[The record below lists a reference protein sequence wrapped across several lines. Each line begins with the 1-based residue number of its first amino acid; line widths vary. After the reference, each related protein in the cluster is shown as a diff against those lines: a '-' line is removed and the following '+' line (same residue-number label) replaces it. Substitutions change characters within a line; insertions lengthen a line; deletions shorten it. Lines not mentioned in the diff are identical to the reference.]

1 MEYGSLKFALQ
12 NAVAGNPMTTQSID
26 NYELVIQPSRG
37 LLRMDWHGLMHYRD
51 LLFLLVRRD
60 FLAQYKQTVLG
71 PLWFIIQ
78 PLLTTLVFTVIF
90 GKVARIPTD
99 GIPPMLFYLCGMC
112 VWSYFAGCFGAISNT
127 FITNANLFGKVYF
140 PRIILPLSVVMS
152 KLIAF
157 GIQLLTFLAFL
168 VYFIFFTRVGTVVH
182 VTGWVWM
189 VPLLLLLSA
198 ALGLGVGLWIS
209 AMTTKYRD
217 LVHLATF
224 LTQLWMYATPVV
236 YPVSQIPER
245 WRWLAA
251 LNPMTGIVEAF
262 RKAFLGAGD
271 ASPYLLGMSV
281 AITGLVLLT
290 GLILFSRAEKTFVD
304 TV

>member
-1 MEYGSLKFALQ
+1 MNDS
-12 NAVAGNPMTTQSID
+12 NTD
-26 NYELVIQPSRG
+26 NYELIIQPSRG
-37 LLRMDWHGLMHYRD
+37 LLRIDWHGMLHYRD

-60 FLAQYKQTVLG
+60 FVAQYKQTILG

-140 PRIILPLSVVMS
+140 PRIILPLSVVVS
-152 KLIAF
+152 RLIAF
-157 GIQLLTFLAFL
+157 SIQLLTFLAFL
-168 VYFIFFTRVGTVVH
+168 VYFIFFTKAGAVVH
-182 VTGWVWM
+182 VTGWVWT
-189 VPLLLLLSA
+189 VPLLLLVSA

-209 AMTTKYRD
+209 ALTTKYRD

-236 YPVSQIPER
+236 YPISQVPEN
-245 WRWLAA
+245 WQWLAA

-262 RKAFLGAGD
+262 RKAFLGAGE
-271 ASPYLLGMSV
+271 ASPYLLGMS
-281 AITGLVLLT
+281 ICMTLLLLLI
-290 GLILFSRAEKTFVD
+290 GVILFSRAEKTFVD

>member
-1 MEYGSLKFALQ
+1 MQ
-12 NAVAGNPMTTQSID
+12 NAQQSGVAEHVPATD
-26 NYELVIQPSRG
+26 AYELILQPSKG
-37 LLRMDWHGLMHYRD
+37 LLRIDWHGLMHYRD

-90 GKVARIPTD
+90 GSVAKIPTD
-99 GIPPMLFYLCGMC
+99 GMPPMLFYLCGMC
-112 VWSYFAGCFGAISNT
+112 VWSYFAACFGAISST

-140 PRIILPLSVVMS
+140 PRLILPLSVVLS

-157 GIQLLTFLAFL
+157 VIQLATFLAFL
-168 VYFIFFTRVGTVVH
+168 IYFLFFTKAGAAIH
-182 VTGWVWM
+182 ITGWIWSI
-189 VPLLLLLSA
+189 PFLLLLSA

-209 AMTTKYRD
+209 ALTTKYRD
-217 LVHLATF
+217 LVHLSAF

-236 YPVSQIPER
+236 YPVSQVPER
-245 WRWLAA
+245 WKWLAA

-271 ASPYLLGMSV
+271 TTPYLLGTSL
-281 AITGLVLLT
+281 ALTTIILFT
-290 GLILFSRAEKTFVD
+290 GLILFSHAEKTFVD

>member
-1 MEYGSLKFALQ
+1 MKNINSDK
-12 NAVAGNPMTTQSID
+12 
-26 NYELVIQPSRG
+26 YELVLEPSRG
-37 LLRMDWHGLMHYRD
+37 LLRVDWRGLLHYRD

-60 FLAQYKQTVLG
+60 FVAQYKQTILG

-90 GKVARIPTD
+90 GKVAKIPTD

-112 VWSYFAGCFGAISNT
+112 VWSYFAACFSTISNT
-127 FITNANLFGKVYF
+127 FIANASLFGKVYF
-140 PRIILPLSVVMS
+140 PRIILPASVVVS

-157 GIQLLTFLAFL
+157 GIQMATFLVFL
-168 VYFIFFTRVGTVVH
+168 IYFIFFTKVGAVVH
-182 VTGWVWM
+182 ITPWIWSL
-189 VPLLLLLSA
+189 PLLLLLSA

-209 AMTTKYRD
+209 ALTTKYRD
-217 LVHLATF
+217 LAHLATF

-236 YPVSQIPER
+236 YPISQIPER
-245 WRWLAA
+245 WHWLAA

-262 RKAFLGAGD
+262 RKAFLGAGE
-271 ASPYLLGMSV
+271 ASLYLLGMS
-281 AITGLVLLT
+281 ACITSLLLLT

>member
-1 MEYGSLKFALQ
+1 
-12 NAVAGNPMTTQSID
+12 MTTQQPVTD
-26 NYELVIQPSRG
+26 KYELILEPSRG
-37 LLRMDWHGLMHYRD
+37 LLRIDWHGLLHYQD

-60 FLAQYKQTVLG
+60 FVAQYKQTILG

-90 GKVARIPTD
+90 GKVAKIPTD
-99 GIPPMLFYLCGMC
+99 GLPPMLFYLCGMC

-127 FITNANLFGKVYF
+127 FIANANLFGKVYF
-140 PRIILPLSVVMS
+140 PRIILPMSVVVS

-157 GIQLLTFLAFL
+157 GIQLVTFLAFL
-168 VYFIFFTRVGTVVH
+168 VYFIFFTKAGESIHITN
-182 VTGWVWM
+182 WIWSL
-189 VPLLLLLSA
+189 PFLLLLSA

-209 AMTTKYRD
+209 ALTTKYRD

-251 LNPMTGIVEAF
+251 LNPMTGIVETF

-271 ASPYLLGMSV
+271 ASLYLLGMSTC
-281 AITGLVLLT
+281 ITLLLLLT
-290 GLILFSRAEKTFVD
+290 GLILFSKAEKTFVD

>member
-1 MEYGSLKFALQ
+1 
-12 NAVAGNPMTTQSID
+12 MTTQQPESTS
-26 NYELVIQPSRG
+26 YELIIQPSRG
-37 LLRMDWHGLMHYRD
+37 LLRIDWHGILHYRD

-60 FLAQYKQTVLG
+60 FVAQYKQTILG

-90 GKVARIPTD
+90 GSVAKIPTD

-112 VWSYFAGCFGAISNT
+112 VWSYFAACFGAISTT

-140 PRIILPLSVVMS
+140 PRIILPASVVVS

-157 GIQLLTFLAFL
+157 GIQLATFLIFL
-168 VYFIFFTRVGTVVH
+168 LYFIFFTKAGVQVH
-182 VTGWVWM
+182 ITSWIWSL
-189 VPLLLLLSA
+189 PFLLVLSA

-209 AMTTKYRD
+209 ALTTKYRD

-236 YPVSQIPER
+236 YPVSQIPD
-245 WRWLAA
+245 RWLWLVA

-262 RKAFLGAGD
+262 RKAFLGSGE
-271 ASPYLLGMSV
+271 ASLYLLGMSTS
-281 AITGLVLLT
+281 ITLLLLLT

>member
-1 MEYGSLKFALQ
+1 MNDSNTG
-12 NAVAGNPMTTQSID
+12 T
-26 NYELVIQPSRG
+26 YELIIQPSRG
-37 LLRMDWHGLMHYRD
+37 LLRIDWHGMLHYRD

-60 FLAQYKQTVLG
+60 FLAQYKQTILG

-90 GKVARIPTD
+90 GKVAKIPTD
-99 GIPPMLFYLCGMC
+99 GMPPMLFYLCGMC
-112 VWSYFAGCFGAISNT
+112 VWSYFAACFGAISNT

-140 PRIILPLSVVMS
+140 PRIILPLSVVLS

-157 GIQLLTFLAFL
+157 GIQLLTFVAFL
-168 VYFIFFTRVGTVVH
+168 VYFIYFTQAGAAVH
-182 VTGWVWM
+182 VTGWIWA
-189 VPLLLLLSA
+189 VPGLLVLSA

-245 WRWLAA
+245 WQWLAA

-262 RKAFLGAGD
+262 RKAFLGAGE
-271 ASPYLLGMSV
+271 ASGYLLGMSV
-281 AITGLVLLT
+281 AITALVLLT
-290 GLILFSRAEKTFVD
+290 GVILFSRAEKTFVD

>member
-1 MEYGSLKFALQ
+1 
-12 NAVAGNPMTTQSID
+12 MTTQQLQAD
-26 NYELVIQPSRG
+26 NYELIIQPSRG
-37 LLRMDWHGLMHYRD
+37 LLRIDWHGMLHYRD

-60 FLAQYKQTVLG
+60 FVAQYKQTILG

-140 PRIILPLSVVMS
+140 PRIILPLSVVVS
-152 KLIAF
+152 RLIAF
-157 GIQLLTFLAFL
+157 SIQLLTFLAFL
-168 VYFIFFTRVGTVVH
+168 VYFIFFTKAGAVVH
-182 VTGWVWM
+182 VTGWVWT
-189 VPLLLLLSA
+189 VPLLLLVSA

-209 AMTTKYRD
+209 ALTTKYRD

-236 YPVSQIPER
+236 YPISQVPEN
-245 WRWLAA
+245 WQWLAA

-262 RKAFLGAGD
+262 RKAFLGAGE
-271 ASPYLLGMSV
+271 ASPYLLGMS
-281 AITGLVLLT
+281 ICMTLLLLLT
-290 GLILFSRAEKTFVD
+290 GVILFSRAEKTFVD

>member
-1 MEYGSLKFALQ
+1 
-12 NAVAGNPMTTQSID
+12 
-26 NYELVIQPSRG
+26 
-37 LLRMDWHGLMHYRD
+37 
-51 LLFLLVRRD
+51 LFLLVRRD
-60 FLAQYKQTVLG
+60 FVAQYKQTILG

-90 GKVARIPTD
+90 GKVAKIPTD

-112 VWSYFAGCFGAISNT
+112 VWSYFAACFSTISNT
-127 FITNANLFGKVYF
+127 FIANASLFGKVYF
-140 PRIILPLSVVMS
+140 PRIILPASVVVS

-157 GIQLLTFLAFL
+157 GIQMATFLVFL
-168 VYFIFFTRVGTVVH
+168 IYFIFFTKVGAVVH
-182 VTGWVWM
+182 ITPWIWSL
-189 VPLLLLLSA
+189 PLLLLLSA

-209 AMTTKYRD
+209 ALTTKYRD
-217 LVHLATF
+217 LAHLATF

-236 YPVSQIPER
+236 YPISQIPER
-245 WRWLAA
+245 WHWLAA

-262 RKAFLGAGD
+262 RKAFLGAGE
-271 ASPYLLGMSV
+271 ASLYLLGMS
-281 AITGLVLLT
+281 ACITSLLLLT

>member
-1 MEYGSLKFALQ
+1 MNNTNFEK
-12 NAVAGNPMTTQSID
+12 
-26 NYELVIQPSRG
+26 YELVLESSHG
-37 LLRMDWHGLMHYRD
+37 LLRIDWHGLLHYRD
-51 LLFLLVRRD
+51 LMFLLVRRD
-60 FLAQYKQTVLG
+60 FVAQYKQTILG

-90 GKVARIPTD
+90 GNVAKIPTD

-112 VWSYFAGCFGAISNT
+112 VWSYFAACFSTISNT
-127 FITNANLFGKVYF
+127 FIANANLFGKVYF
-140 PRIILPLSVVMS
+140 PRIILPASVVVS

-157 GIQLLTFLAFL
+157 GIQMATFLVFL
-168 VYFIFFTRVGTVVH
+168 AYFIFYTKVGAVVH
-182 VTGWVWM
+182 ITSWIWSL
-189 VPLLLLLSA
+189 PLLLILSA

-209 AMTTKYRD
+209 ALTTKYRD
-217 LVHLATF
+217 LAHLATF

-236 YPVSQIPER
+236 YPISQIPER
-245 WRWLAA
+245 WLWLAA

-262 RKAFLGAGD
+262 RKAFLGAGE
-271 ASPYLLGMSV
+271 ASLYLLGMSTC
-281 AITGLVLLT
+281 ITLLLLLT

>member
-1 MEYGSLKFALQ
+1 M
-12 NAVAGNPMTTQSID
+12 GNETTT
-26 NYELVIQPSRG
+26 NYELIIQPSRG
-37 LLRMDWHGLMHYRD
+37 LLRIDWHGLWHYSD

-99 GIPPMLFYLCGMC
+99 GVPPMLFYLCGMC
-112 VWSYFAGCFGAISNT
+112 VWSYFAACFGAISNT

-140 PRIILPLSVVMS
+140 PRIILPLSVVVS

-157 GIQLLTFLAFL
+157 AIQLATFLAFL
-168 VYFIFFTRVGTVVH
+168 AYFIFFTDFGRQVH
-182 VTGWVWM
+182 LTGWVWA
-189 VPLLLLLSA
+189 VPGLLLLSA

-245 WRWLAA
+245 WQWLAA

-271 ASPYLLGMSV
+271 ASLYFLGMSV
-281 AITGLVLLT
+281 AITLLVLLT
-290 GLILFSRAEKTFVD
+290 GVILFSRAEKTFVD

>member
-1 MEYGSLKFALQ
+1 
-12 NAVAGNPMTTQSID
+12 MTD
-26 NYELVIQPSRG
+26 NRQPIPDSAASAPAYELIIQPSRG
-37 LLRMDWHGLMHYRD
+37 LLRIDWHGMLHYRD

-60 FLAQYKQTVLG
+60 FVAQYKQTILG

-140 PRIILPLSVVMS
+140 PRIILPMSVVLS
-152 KLIAF
+152 RLIAF

-168 VYFIFFTRVGTVVH
+168 VYFIFFTKVGAVVH
-182 VTGWVWM
+182 VTGWVWA
-189 VPLLLLLSA
+189 VPLLLVVSA

-209 AMTTKYRD
+209 ALTTKYRD

-236 YPVSQIPER
+236 YPISQVPEN
-245 WRWLAA
+245 WQWLAA

-262 RKAFLGAGD
+262 RKAFLGAGE
-271 ASPYLLGMSV
+271 ASPYLLGMS
-281 AITGLVLLT
+281 ICMTLLLLLT
-290 GLILFSRAEKTFVD
+290 GVILFSRAEKTFVD

>member
-1 MEYGSLKFALQ
+1 
-12 NAVAGNPMTTQSID
+12 MTTKTEE
-26 NYELVIQPSRG
+26 YELIIQQSKG
-37 LLRMDWHGLMHYRD
+37 LLRIDWHGLLHYRD

-60 FLAQYKQTVLG
+60 FLAQYKQTILG

-90 GKVARIPTD
+90 GSVAKIPTD
-99 GIPPMLFYLCGMC
+99 GLPPMLFYLCGMC
-112 VWSYFAGCFGAISNT
+112 VWSYFAACFGAISST

-140 PRIILPLSVVMS
+140 PRIILPLSVVVS

-157 GIQLLTFLAFL
+157 VIQLATFLAFL
-168 VYFIFFTRVGTVVH
+168 AYFIFFTTAGSVVH
-182 VTGWVWM
+182 ITPWLCS
-189 VPLLLLLSA
+189 VPFLLLLSA

-209 AMTTKYRD
+209 ALTTKYRD
-217 LVHLATF
+217 LVHLAAF

-245 WRWLAA
+245 WHWLAA

-262 RKAFLGAGD
+262 RKAFLGVGD
-271 ASPYLLGMSV
+271 VSPYLLWMSV
-281 AITGLVLLT
+281 SITLLLLLT

>member
-1 MEYGSLKFALQ
+1 MCEQRL
-12 NAVAGNPMTTQSID
+12 NNMTTQQLQSND
-26 NYELVIQPSRG
+26 YELIIQPSKG
-37 LLRMDWHGLMHYRD
+37 LLRIDWHGMLHYRD

-60 FLAQYKQTVLG
+60 FVAQYKQTILG

-90 GKVARIPTD
+90 GSVAKIPTD
-99 GIPPMLFYLCGMC
+99 GLPPMLFYLCGMC
-112 VWSYFAGCFGAISNT
+112 VWSYFAACFGSISTT

-140 PRIILPLSVVMS
+140 PRIILPMSVVVS

-157 GIQLLTFLAFL
+157 GIQLATFLAIL
-168 VYFIFFTRVGTVVH
+168 AYFIFFTNAGESVH
-182 VTGWVWM
+182 ITSWIW
-189 VPLLLLLSA
+189 LLPFLLVLSA

-209 AMTTKYRD
+209 ALTTKYRD

-236 YPVSQIPER
+236 YPVSQIPDR
-245 WRWLAA
+245 WLWLAA

-262 RKAFLGAGD
+262 RKAFLGAGG
-271 ASPYLLGMSV
+271 ASAYLLGMSV
-281 AITGLVLLT
+281 CIAALILLT

>member
-1 MEYGSLKFALQ
+1 M
-12 NAVAGNPMTTQSID
+12 AGNMTTQQPETAS
-26 NYELVIQPSRG
+26 YELIIQPSRG
-37 LLRMDWHGLMHYRD
+37 LLRIDWHGLLHYRD

-60 FLAQYKQTVLG
+60 FVAQYKQTILG

-78 PLLTTLVFTVIF
+78 PLLTTLVFTIIF
-90 GKVARIPTD
+90 GSVAKIPTD
-99 GIPPMLFYLCGMC
+99 GVPPMLFYLCGMC
-112 VWSYFAGCFGAISNT
+112 VWSYFAACFGAISTT

-140 PRIILPLSVVMS
+140 PRIILPMSVVVS

-157 GIQLLTFLAFL
+157 GIQLATFLVFL
-168 VYFIFFTRVGTVVH
+168 GYFIFFTNSGAQIHITA
-182 VTGWVWM
+182 WIWSL
-189 VPLLLLLSA
+189 PFLLLISA

-209 AMTTKYRD
+209 ALTTKYRD

-245 WRWLAA
+245 WQWLAA

-262 RKAFLGAGD
+262 RKAFLGAGNT
-271 ASPYLLGMSV
+271 SPYMLSMSICITLL
-281 AITGLVLLT
+281 LLLT